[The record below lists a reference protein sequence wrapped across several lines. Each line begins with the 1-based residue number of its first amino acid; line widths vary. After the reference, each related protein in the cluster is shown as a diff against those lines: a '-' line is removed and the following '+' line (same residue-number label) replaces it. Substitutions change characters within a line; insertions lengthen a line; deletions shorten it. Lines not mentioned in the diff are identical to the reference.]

1 MKTTKEHIIVHIF
14 AILHALTALGC
25 RLAGF
30 SDEYL
35 LTLLTITMLVIICA
49 QSRMRISITVC
60 VIMFGNLAAYL
71 LGIAIAQLIGLT
83 GLQQPLAS
91 VISTIIT
98 TEILGIFLIVLS
110 RYFEKGDSE
119 VPGRQLVWLFPS
131 CAVAYAVRVVLAVCR
146 ERQFFNQF
154 NNENVYYFLLSFCA
168 MTVLVAV
175 TMIGFEIAEKKRFHK
190 EIKKRHQAQY
200 RYMKLNQQVNP
211 HFLFNSLN
219 VLDCLVV
226 DGQNEKASTYIH
238 KLSSLYRYMLRNDDE
253 MLVKLKDEMYFV
265 SQYVDLLQ
273 VRFLEGFEVRTDIPE
288 DLMNRNVVPCSVQL
302 LIENAVKHN
311 AISREKPLV
320 VKVFSPDGHHI
331 RVSNNICPK
340 LTAVNST
347 GTGLKYLRQQYN
359 DISGEDITVT
369 DTEEEFTVDLPTI

>member
-1 MKTTKEHIIVHIF
+1 
-14 AILHALTALGC
+14 
-25 RLAGF
+25 
-30 SDEYL
+30 
-35 LTLLTITMLVIICA
+35 
-49 QSRMRISITVC
+49 
-60 VIMFGNLAAYL
+60 
-71 LGIAIAQLIGLT
+71 
-83 GLQQPLAS
+83 
-91 VISTIIT
+91 
-98 TEILGIFLIVLS
+98 
-110 RYFEKGDSE
+110 
-119 VPGRQLVWLFPS
+119 
-131 CAVAYAVRVVLAVCR
+131 
-146 ERQFFNQF
+146 
-154 NNENVYYFLLSFCA
+154 
-168 MTVLVAV
+168 
-175 TMIGFEIAEKKRFHK
+175 HK

-200 RYMKLNQQVNP
+200 RYMRLNQQVNP

-273 VRFLEGFEVRTDIPE
+273 VRFPEGFEVRTDIPE
-288 DLMNRNVVPCSVQL
+288 EMMNLNVVPCSVQL

-311 AISREKPLV
+311 SISSEKPLV
-320 VKVFSPDGHHI
+320 VRVFSQDGRHL

-369 DTEEEFTVDLPTI
+369 DTGEEFMVDLPTI